1 MQLQFSVYPILNG
14 WHRRQINQAHPR
26 QFSAAF
32 PEQWKVVKGK
42 EWVWFSAQIRGTV
55 GLSAWEG
62 TRGKGYRTVKR

>member
-14 WHRRQINQAHPR
+14 QHRRQINQTHPR

-32 PEQWKVVKGK
+32 PEQLEVVKGK

-62 TRGKGYRTVKR
+62 TRGKSNMTVRR